1 MFQDLPC
8 RYVTLN
14 PSTKVLEHFGVHTAK
29 HLNDWASTI
38 ETPGQSKTKAT
49 SNGWPVQEKVGW
61 QSLLIALCE
70 AETVFRH
77 YKSNLQFVVDLC
89 MAWRQRTASPD
100 LQVPVVEDVNGQ
112 SVAVQYICQV
122 AKALCMEPTKPPRR
136 KGSASRAITMRQAA
150 EELIKADLLQKLGW
164 PCTADLAASVALVTT
179 SMKLVNA
186 MLLQLSSCYF
196 SVIF

>member
-1 MFQDLPC
+1 
-8 RYVTLN
+8 
-14 PSTKVLEHFGVHTAK
+14 
-29 HLNDWASTI
+29 
-38 ETPGQSKTKAT
+38 
-49 SNGWPVQEKVGW
+49 
-61 QSLLIALCE
+61 
-70 AETVFRH
+70 
-77 YKSNLQFVVDLC
+77 